1 MKKIIFAAL
10 SVLLMFS
17 LVGCGEHVDYTPNKD
32 FSTGDIAGDM
42 DGWAGSKWKS
52 ADAGNYIYVYEFTA
66 QKAMDS
72 DGDGLLKFKVRGK
85 AGEWDGGDFGGATL
99 EADKEVELKSADFGG
114 PEAKL
119 AFKDGNK
126 YRITISSKDGK
137 VYATLKDLGAGV
149 VPVPYLL
156 EGLVVTTGEEP
167 TLAGA
172 LMTYSKDLDANVT
185 YKVKFVADG
194 TTQKFAIT
202 DVAGKVKYTSDKAIE
217 LTKSVDLKAAG
228 TNDKATTITGLE
240 AGSRYEVTITTTPAG
255 KVSVVVDDSP
265 IEVTF
270 KFELTGL
277 TEGNKAWI
285 NGSFWGSTWPNGWP
299 IEKWGGRGEKFKDVS
314 PVAADAN
321 GVVKFPEAFDAKV
334 SVKPNV
340 EYVYEFKPIV
350 SKSGNFTTDAG
361 EEWEESDKVF
371 NPGENLKYTLTA
383 SESCTFIISVNVKT
397 SEVTATKK

>member
-10 SVLLMFS
+10 TVLLMFS

-85 AGEWDGGDFGGATL
+85 AGQWDGGDFGGATL

-114 PEAKL
+114 PEAKM

-185 YKVKFVADG
+185 YTVKFVAEA
-194 TTQKFAIT
+194 TEHPFAIT
-202 DVAGKVKYTSDKAIE
+202 DVDGKVKYTSANAIE
-217 LTKSVDLKAAG
+217 LKKSVDLKAAG
-228 TNDKATTITGLE
+228 EKDKATKITGLE

-265 IEVTF
+265 IKVKDAKITVSGLPVDLNGKTLYFTGNFNEWKTPGHKETLKVVVKDGSVSVTLPEF
-270 KFELTGL
+270 EYKPADGGYEFEGKFACGDGDKTWSKPEICVENNEGKGGNIKFTL
-277 TEGNKAWI
+277 TETK
-285 NGSFWGSTWPNGWP
+285 
-299 IEKWGGRGEKFKDVS
+299 
-314 PVAADAN
+314 
-321 GVVKFPEAFDAKV
+321 
-334 SVKPNV
+334 
-340 EYVYEFKPIV
+340 
-350 SKSGNFTTDAG
+350 KSLVGTY
-361 EEWEESDKVF
+361 DKVIDD
-371 NPGENLKYTLTA
+371 GGLVYLCKWE
-383 SESCTFIISVNVKT
+383 VK
-397 SEVTATKK
+397 

>member
-32 FSTGDIAGDM
+32 FSSGDIAGDM
-42 DGWAGSKWKS
+42 NGWPTGNASNWKS

-72 DGDGLLKFKVRGK
+72 DGDGLLKFKVRGT
-85 AGEWDGGDFGGATL
+85 AGKWDGGDFGGATL

-270 KFELTGL
+270 TFEVTNMG
-277 TEGNKAWI
+277 ENSDAWI
-285 NGSFWGSTWPNGWP
+285 NGTFWGEGWPNGWKQKSWYATNEANKFSDKLTAP
-299 IEKWGGRGEKFKDVS
+299 TVADGVATFGEKW
-314 PVAADAN
+314 N
-321 GVVKFPEAFDAKV
+321 
-334 SVKPNV
+334 
-340 EYVYEFKPIV
+340 
-350 SKSGNFTTDAG
+350 
-361 EEWEESDKVF
+361 
-371 NPGENLKYTLTA
+371 
-383 SESCTFIISVNVKT
+383 VNVKAKT
-397 SEVTATKK
+397 NEDLTFSFKTQVTKGDWENDEKCSSPINDQTLKFKVTKPGTVKVTIKASDWSVSAAYVE

>member
-10 SVLLMFS
+10 TVLLMFG

-42 DGWAGSKWKS
+42 DGWAGSKWKF

-156 EGLVVTTGEEP
+156 EGLVVTTGEKP

-172 LMTYSKDLDANVT
+172 LMTYSKDLDGNVT
-185 YKVKFVADG
+185 YSVKFVADG

-202 DVAGKVKYTSDKAIE
+202 DVDGKVKYTSDKAIE
-217 LTKSVDLKAAG
+217 LKKSVDLKAAG
-228 TNDKATTITGLE
+228 EKDPATTITGLE

-255 KVSVVVDDSP
+255 KVSVVVNDAP
-265 IEVTF
+265 IKVKDAKITVSGLPSDLNGKTLYFTGTLFDWTEPGKTAKEAGKAEGTPDPIKVTVTDGKISVTLPEF
-270 KFELTGL
+270 EYKPADGGKEISGKFATAGWSKPEICSADGDIKFTL
-277 TEGNKAWI
+277 TETKKTLKGTYK
-285 NGSFWGSTWPNGWP
+285 
-299 IEKWGGRGEKFKDVS
+299 
-314 PVAADAN
+314 
-321 GVVKFPEAFDAKV
+321 
-334 SVKPNV
+334 
-340 EYVYEFKPIV
+340 
-350 SKSGNFTTDAG
+350 SK
-361 EEWEESDKVF
+361 
-371 NPGENLKYTLTA
+371 
-383 SESCTFIISVNVKT
+383 
-397 SEVTATKK
+397 SEVTGEAQEKDNGWKYICDWVVE

>member
-1 MKKIIFAAL
+1 MKKIIFVAL

-32 FSTGDIAGDM
+32 FSSGDIAGDM
-42 DGWAGSKWKS
+42 EGWVGSAWKS

-85 AGEWDGGDFGGATL
+85 AGQWDGGDFGNATL
-99 EADKEVELKSADFGG
+99 ELDKEVELSSADFGG

-137 VYATLKDLGAGV
+137 VYAKLEDLGAGV

-156 EGLVVTTGEEP
+156 EGLVVTTGEKP

-185 YKVKFVADG
+185 YKVKFVADA
-194 TTQKFAIT
+194 TEQKFAIT
-202 DVAGKVKYTSDKAIE
+202 DVEGNVKYTSAKAIE

-228 TNDKATTITGLE
+228 KNDKATTITGLE

-255 KVSVVVDDSP
+255 QVSVVVDDSP
-265 IEVTF
+265 IKVSFTF
-270 KFELTGL
+270 EMIGL
-277 TEGNKAWI
+277 TPGYQAWM
-285 NGSFWGSTWPNGWP
+285 NGTFWGEDWPNGWP
-299 IEKWGGRGEKFKDVS
+299 IESWGGLKGPEDNPFTKADIPTANKDGVAKFSDKFNVTHEVKPGELSYTFK
-314 PVAADAN
+314 AIYNADAN
-321 GVVKFPEAFDAKV
+321 WEGDPTDQSDDLEAKLTVTEEGNYKVTVDASNSYKV
-334 SVKPNV
+334 
-340 EYVYEFKPIV
+340 
-350 SKSGNFTTDAG
+350 T
-361 EEWEESDKVF
+361 
-371 NPGENLKYTLTA
+371 
-383 SESCTFIISVNVKT
+383 
-397 SEVTATKK
+397 VTKIED

>member
-10 SVLLMFS
+10 TVLLMFG

-85 AGEWDGGDFGGATL
+85 AGEWDKGDFGNATL

-228 TNDKATTITGLE
+228 TNDPATTITGLE
-240 AGSRYEVTITTTPAG
+240 AGSRYEVTITTTPA
-255 KVSVVVDDSP
+255 K
-265 IEVTF
+265 
-270 KFELTGL
+270 
-277 TEGNKAWI
+277 
-285 NGSFWGSTWPNGWP
+285 
-299 IEKWGGRGEKFKDVS
+299 
-314 PVAADAN
+314 
-321 GVVKFPEAFDAKV
+321 KV
-334 SVKPNV
+334 SVKLVAV
-340 EYVYEFKPIV
+340 EPVTITGAKVIVSGLPAELNGATLYFTGDLPWATWPKPGTEGSVEVKVENGSISVTLPDMTKIFLDSEEKEFKL
-350 SKSGNFTTDAG
+350 SGKFGSADWKKPEIIAEKTEDNKDGNVAF
-361 EEWEESDKVF
+361 
-371 NPGENLKYTLTA
+371 TLTK
-383 SESCTFIISVNVKT
+383 TKKTVKGTYVKT
-397 SEVTATKK
+397 ESADDGKQYVCNWVVE

>member
-10 SVLLMFS
+10 TVLLMFG

-99 EADKEVELKSADFGG
+99 EADKEVELKSADLGG
-114 PEAKL
+114 PEAKF

-156 EGLVVTTGEEP
+156 EGLVVTTDALGPKP

-185 YKVKFVADG
+185 YKVQFKA
-194 TTQKFAIT
+194 TATEHTFAIT
-202 DVAGKVKYTSDKAIE
+202 DVEGKLKYTSDKAIE
-217 LTKSVDLKAAG
+217 LTKTVDLKVAG
-228 TNDKATTITGLE
+228 DKDKETKFTGLKAE
-240 AGSRYEVTITTTPAG
+240 SLYDLTITTTPA
-255 KVSVVVDDSP
+255 K
-265 IEVTF
+265 
-270 KFELTGL
+270 
-277 TEGNKAWI
+277 
-285 NGSFWGSTWPNGWP
+285 
-299 IEKWGGRGEKFKDVS
+299 
-314 PVAADAN
+314 
-321 GVVKFPEAFDAKV
+321 KV
-334 SVKPNV
+334 SVKLVAV
-340 EYVYEFKPIV
+340 EPVTITGAKVIVSGLPAELNGATLYFTGDLPWANWPKPGTEGSVEVKVENGSISVTLPDMTKIFLDSEEKEFKL
-350 SKSGNFTTDAG
+350 SGKFGSADWKKPEIIAEKTEDNEDGNVAF
-361 EEWEESDKVF
+361 
-371 NPGENLKYTLTA
+371 TLTK
-383 SESCTFIISVNVKT
+383 TKKTVKGTYVKT
-397 SEVTATKK
+397 ESAADGKQYVCNWVVE